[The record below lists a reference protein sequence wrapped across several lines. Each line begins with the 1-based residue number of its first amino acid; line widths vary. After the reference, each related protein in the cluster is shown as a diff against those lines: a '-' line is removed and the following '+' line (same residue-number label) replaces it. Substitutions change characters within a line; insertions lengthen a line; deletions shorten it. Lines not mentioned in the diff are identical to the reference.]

1 MHFVLT
7 TFFQCLITALRFRIL
22 KKHDKRTALTASVGF
37 PQFVRRSLD
46 AHMDSNGNINSW
58 TFYNTSL
65 PHVLLASLT
74 DTLLP
79 ILPSL
84 DDYMCLICTSIAFKP
99 IRLNCSHLFC
109 VRYVCF
115 LVQYQER
122 HLTITICWDAGVWPR
137 CSELA
142 RLTVPCVERLQC
154 YKQTDVSI
162 TKRFPTC
169 MPSLTCPFSLFF
181 SITRHRN
188 DGVR

>member
-1 MHFVLT
+1 M
-7 TFFQCLITALRFRIL
+7 
-22 KKHDKRTALTASVGF
+22 GF

-109 VRYVCF
+109 VRYVDG
-115 LVQYQER
+115 LLHLRERGPDHYQSALQMLGEDATGRQGTLSIVQSDDSVASRSMSVIQVNSP
-122 HLTITICWDAGVWPR
+122 IC
-137 CSELA
+137 
-142 RLTVPCVERLQC
+142 
-154 YKQTDVSI
+154 I
-162 TKRFPTC
+162 IN
-169 MPSLTCPFSLFF
+169 LTCNFLMCSTASLD
-181 SITRHRN
+181 TEMM
-188 DGVR
+188 G